1 MAIRLR
7 GIAAIAIATCA
18 AFTLTACGG
27 TTAPDPNKTYLI
39 ASDNAF
45 APFEFMDASGE
56 YVGVD
61 MDILAAIAADQG
73 FNCTVDNVGFDAAM
87 GMVQAGQA
95 DGMIAG
101 MTITDKRKEVY
112 DFSNGYFDDGQIL
125 VVAADSSV
133 AKLDDLQGKAVAV
146 KTSTQGA
153 TYAESIKD
161 KYGFTLQFY
170 EDSPTMYTA
179 VVNGSNAACF
189 EDRSVVG
196 WAIKENGLALKTVG
210 DVINP
215 GSYGFA
221 VKKGANSEL
230 IKMFNDGLKN
240 IKSNGTYDT
249 ILAKYG
255 Y

>member
-1 MAIRLR
+1 MASKLR
-7 GIAAIAIATCA
+7 AIAGIAIATCA
-18 AFTLTACGG
+18 AITMTACSSSQPA
-27 TTAPDPNKTYLI
+27 TDKTYVI
-39 ASDNAF
+39 ASDNSF
-45 APFEFMDASGE
+45 APFEYLDTTTNQ
-56 YVGVD
+56 YTGVD
-61 MDILAAIAADQG
+61 MDLLAAIAKDQN
-73 FNCTVDNVGFDAAM
+73 FKYTVQNVGFDAAM
-87 GMVQAGQA
+87 GQVQAGQA
-95 DGMIAG
+95 DAMIAG
-101 MTITDKRKEVY
+101 MTITDTRKQTY
-112 DFSNGYFDDGQIL
+112 DFSDGYFDDGQIL
-125 VVAADSSV
+125 GVPSNSAI
-133 AKLDDLQGKAVAV
+133 KTLDDLKGKSVAV

-161 KYGFTLQFY
+161 QYGFTLQYY

-189 EDRSVVG
+189 EDRSVIG
-196 WAIKENGLALKTVG
+196 WAIKQSGLALQTVG

-221 VKKGANSEL
+221 VKKGSNPEL
-230 IKMFNDGLKN
+230 ITMFNAGLKN